1 MNSDGLVQECEQLL
15 EARIGKLGR
24 AKDMDLA
31 ALAEEVSNL
40 VYSKYCSKYLD
51 TYERL
56 AKTIAALEDKLKETS
71 AALKKKQSE
80 CKIIKEYHVI
90 LLKKYRLLV
99 SEKEFA
105 NYINA
110 YDKNLKL
117 DLTVQDDSRPDREQR
132 ARTEDKAA
140 LVNVKKATERAKKD
154 LIARRE
160 EGDPEEARSSSHYHT
175 INLDD
180 TKGIGKKHTDRKY
193 TADGRSIGK
202 ELGLAGSEIS
212 RIESPKHPQ
221 KKAARKFTA
230 DSQ

>member
-1 MNSDGLVQECEQLL
+1 MSSDGLVEECELL
-15 EARIGKLGR
+15 LGERIGKHLRGKEVNLS
-24 AKDMDLA
+24 AV
-31 ALAEEVSNL
+31 AEEVCNL
-40 VYSKYCSKYLD
+40 VYGKYCSKYLD

-56 AKTIAALEDKLKETS
+56 AKTIAALEEKLKDTS
-71 AALKKKQSE
+71 MALKKKQSE

-117 DLTVQDDSRPDREQR
+117 DLTVEDENKKEREQR
-132 ARTEDKAA
+132 ARTEEKTA
-140 LVNVKKATERAKKD
+140 LSNVKKATERAKKD
-154 LIARRE
+154 LISRKE
-160 EGDPEEARSSSHYHT
+160 ERDPEDMRSASHYHT

-180 TKGIGKKHTDRKY
+180 TKGFGKKHTDRKY
-193 TADGRSIGK
+193 TGDGKSIGK

-212 RIESPKHPQ
+212 RIDTPKNPP
-221 KKAARKFTA
+221 KKDLRKYAT